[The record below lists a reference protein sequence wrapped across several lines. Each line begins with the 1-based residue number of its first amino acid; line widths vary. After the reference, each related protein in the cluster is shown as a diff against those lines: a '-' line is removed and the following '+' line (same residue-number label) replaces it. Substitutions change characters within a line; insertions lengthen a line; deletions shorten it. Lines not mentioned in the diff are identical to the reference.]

1 MVKDNVKKPYVDFAY
16 YKDEYGGVYIKT
28 EKDFRRTEKFAE
40 AFVDRVTF
48 GRIQRLLTITDL
60 IRDTICCATDLVAIQ
75 NEKKG
80 TSVKSESNDG
90 YSISYADAESDTVLH
105 AEMYNT
111 VRTYLANTGLLSR
124 RWVKEYDDKQ

>member
-1 MVKDNVKKPYVDFAY
+1 MVQDNVKKPYVDFAY

-60 IRDTICCATDLVAIQ
+60 IRDTICYVTDLVAIH
-75 NEKKG
+75 NEKKE

-90 YSISYADAESDTVLH
+90 YSISYADVESDTVLRN
-105 AEMYNT
+105 EMYNT
-111 VRTYLANTGLLSR
+111 VRTYMANTGLLSR
-124 RWVKEYDDKQ
+124 KLVKDDDKQ